1 MVSAPMQPSVHT
13 DLPVGQ
19 LEARFDPFVR
29 LLRSLLPRAAC
40 VALFGGNGEL
50 MWSTDP
56 TLGPDLLNAVDDALL
71 GARAGTTGQGQL
83 RTLAGNTP
91 VYLCP
96 LRGDAGQLLG
106 VIAIVCRTHDAHDK
120 HNPKF
125 AFAHSLIAPAL
136 ECLRRELITRAT
148 IEELN
153 ATVSTLEKDL
163 NLLLLV
169 RAPELSAAAPDGVNE
184 LQLLVQQTIEHLRAC
199 TGALLVPEKNI
210 TLASSASGSTPD
222 TQFLMR
228 AHKRLLAMA
237 HSNPEPL
244 ISNETLSAAFPDS
257 FPYRVLCCSL
267 RSRAGRPL
275 GVLALLRDAAA
286 DAFTTRDAHV
296 AEILARK
303 AIGLIESNY
312 DSLSGLYTRAAFE
325 RRVRAVVTD
334 KKVTRQW
341 CALYVDVD
349 QLHLINEKSGMHVG
363 DAVLAE
369 LGELLRQRL
378 PPGAF
383 GARISGDRFAVL
395 LPAHASDA
403 EKFAEALRAGA
414 ELTGATQGEQR
425 LPVSISIGVA
435 LLDNSAAELA
445 HVLAA
450 AETACK
456 AAKDRGRNRVEVY
469 RQSDESIVQ
478 RHADIGIAGQLRDAI
493 NAGRLHLHAQLI
505 LPLAAAATA
514 RPHFELLLRMTDETG
529 KTVGPDTF
537 LSAATRYQL
546 MPVIDRWVVNH
557 VIEALQPRASVLEGK
572 ALGFSINFSG
582 QSLSDDTFSD
592 MLIERIS
599 SSGLDPELFCFE
611 LTENATVA
619 ALPRALAL
627 MQRLRKLGCGV
638 ALDDFGTG
646 LSSLSCLR
654 ELPVTMLKIDGSF
667 VRDVLKD
674 ARAESMVRAIAQL
687 ARSMSITTV
696 AEYVETPEIAARVA
710 SLGVDYGQG
719 FAIGRPIPFTDL
731 LSELPLPDAPVA
743 AADATTQAAETLE
756 SLATTQAAQTL
767 ESLATTQTAQTLESL
782 ATTQTAQTL
791 ESLATTQTAQ
801 VPESAPTD
809 EIILTDEPPD
819 TDQSEQTIEEPVAF
833 TWFAGRT
840 Q

>member
-1 MVSAPMQPSVHT
+1 
-13 DLPVGQ
+13 
-19 LEARFDPFVR
+19 
-29 LLRSLLPRAAC
+29 
-40 VALFGGNGEL
+40 
-50 MWSTDP
+50 
-56 TLGPDLLNAVDDALL
+56 
-71 GARAGTTGQGQL
+71 
-83 RTLAGNTP
+83 
-91 VYLCP
+91 
-96 LRGDAGQLLG
+96 
-106 VIAIVCRTHDAHDK
+106 
-120 HNPKF
+120 
-125 AFAHSLIAPAL
+125 
-136 ECLRRELITRAT
+136 
-148 IEELN
+148 
-153 ATVSTLEKDL
+153 
-163 NLLLLV
+163 
-169 RAPELSAAAPDGVNE
+169 
-184 LQLLVQQTIEHLRAC
+184 
-199 TGALLVPEKNI
+199 
-210 TLASSASGSTPD
+210 
-222 TQFLMR
+222 
-228 AHKRLLAMA
+228 
-237 HSNPEPL
+237 
-244 ISNETLSAAFPDS
+244 
-257 FPYRVLCCSL
+257 
-267 RSRAGRPL
+267 
-275 GVLALLRDAAA
+275 
-286 DAFTTRDAHV
+286 
-296 AEILARK
+296 
-303 AIGLIESNY
+303 
-312 DSLSGLYTRAAFE
+312 
-325 RRVRAVVTD
+325 
-334 KKVTRQW
+334 
-341 CALYVDVD
+341 
-349 QLHLINEKSGMHVG
+349 
-363 DAVLAE
+363 
-369 LGELLRQRL
+369 
-378 PPGAF
+378 
-383 GARISGDRFAVL
+383 
-395 LPAHASDA
+395 
-403 EKFAEALRAGA
+403 
-414 ELTGATQGEQR
+414 
-425 LPVSISIGVA
+425 
-435 LLDNSAAELA
+435 
-445 HVLAA
+445 
-450 AETACK
+450 
-456 AAKDRGRNRVEVY
+456 
-469 RQSDESIVQ
+469 VQ

-654 ELPVTMLKIDGSF
+654 ELPLTMLKIDGSF

-743 AADATTQAAETLE
+743 ADDATTQAAETLE
-756 SLATTQAAQTL
+756 SLATTQA
-767 ESLATTQTAQTLESL
+767 
-782 ATTQTAQTL
+782 AQTL

-819 TDQSEQTIEEPVAF
+819 TDQSAQTIEEPVAF